1 MGVSDISSVP
11 ASPTPASPAPSG
23 SKTAAA
29 KSSAARVPAEKAKPH
44 YHDHRERMR
53 DRLIAGD
60 ADGFLDY
67 ELLEYVLGFGRR
79 DSTKELAKDLIAK
92 FGSLPAVLAAES
104 PALKG
109 VRGLGDTGLA
119 TLKFVRACAV
129 RMLQKQVLNRPVL
142 SSWRS
147 VEDYLHASMGHI
159 IHEQFRVLF
168 LNNKNILIADEVLG
182 DGTVNH
188 APVYVRDIIKRA
200 LELGATA
207 LVLVHNHPSGDPK
220 PSRDDIA
227 MTQEIVEAARRLGI
241 SVHDHVIVAGES
253 HASFKSLGLL

>member
-1 MGVSDISSVP
+1 VASKTGLPAVP
-11 ASPTPASPAPSG
+11 ADDA
-23 SKTAAA
+23 TAASKA
-29 KSSAARVPAEKAKPH
+29 AKPH

-53 DRLIAGD
+53 VRLMAGEAD
-60 ADGFLDY
+60 AFHDY

-79 DSTKELAKDLIAK
+79 DSTKELAKDLIAR
-92 FGSLPAVLAAES
+92 FGSLPAVLAAEP

-109 VRGLGDTGLA
+109 IKGLGDTGLA
-119 TLKFVRACAV
+119 TLKFIEACAV
-129 RMLQKQVLNRPVL
+129 RMLQKQVLNRPIL

-147 VEDYLHASMGHI
+147 VEDYLHASMSHI

-168 LNNKNILIADEVLG
+168 LNNKNILIADEVLSE
-182 DGTVNH
+182 GTVNH

-220 PSRDDIA
+220 PSRDDIT
-227 MTQEIVEAARRLGI
+227 MTQEIVEAAKRLSI
-241 SVHDHVIVAGES
+241 SVHDHVIIAQEG

>member
-1 MGVSDISSVP
+1 VASKTGLPAVP
-11 ASPTPASPAPSG
+11 ADDA
-23 SKTAAA
+23 TAASKA
-29 KSSAARVPAEKAKPH
+29 AKPH

-53 DRLIAGD
+53 VRLMAGEAD
-60 ADGFLDY
+60 AFHDY

-79 DSTKELAKDLIAK
+79 DSTKELAKDLIAR
-92 FGSLPAVLAAES
+92 FGSLPAVLAAEP

-109 VRGLGDTGLA
+109 IKGLGDTGLA
-119 TLKFVRACAV
+119 TLKFIEACAV
-129 RMLQKQVLNRPVL
+129 RMLQKQVLNRPIL

-147 VEDYLHASMGHI
+147 VEDYLHASMSHI

-168 LNNKNILIADEVLG
+168 LNNKNILIADEVLSE
-182 DGTVNH
+182 GTVNH

-227 MTQEIVEAARRLGI
+227 MTQEIVEAAKRLSI
-241 SVHDHVIVAGES
+241 SVHDHVIIAQEG

>member
-1 MGVSDISSVP
+1 VASKNRVSALSDD
-11 ASPTPASPAPSG
+11 A
-23 SKTAAA
+23 TAADG
-29 KSSAARVPAEKAKPH
+29 KPSKPH
-44 YHDHRERMR
+44 FHDHRARMR
-53 DRLIAGD
+53 ARLVAGESD
-60 ADGFLDY
+60 AFHDY

-79 DSTKELAKDLIAK
+79 DSTKELAKDLITR
-92 FGSLPAVLAAES
+92 FGSLPGVLAAEP
-104 PALKG
+104 PALNGIK
-109 VRGLGDTGLA
+109 GLGDTGVA
-119 TLKFVRACAV
+119 TIKFIEACAL
-129 RMLQKQVLNRPVL
+129 RMLQKQVLNRPIL

-147 VEDYLHASMGHI
+147 VEDYLHASMSHI

-168 LNNKNILIADEVLG
+168 LNNKNFLIADEVLSE
-182 DGTVNH
+182 GTVNH

-227 MTQEIVEAARRLGI
+227 MTQEIVEAAKRLSI
-241 SVHDHVIVAGES
+241 SVHDHVIIAREG

>member
-1 MGVSDISSVP
+1 VP
-11 ASPTPASPAPSG
+11 ADDA
-23 SKTAAA
+23 TAASKA
-29 KSSAARVPAEKAKPH
+29 AKPH

-53 DRLIAGD
+53 VRLMAGE
-60 ADGFLDY
+60 ASAFHDY

-79 DSTKELAKDLIAK
+79 DSTKELAKDLIAR
-92 FGSLPAVLAAES
+92 FGSLPAVLAAEP

-109 VRGLGDTGLA
+109 IKGLGDTGLA
-119 TLKFVRACAV
+119 TLKFIEACAV
-129 RMLQKQVLNRPVL
+129 RMLQKQVLNRPIL

-147 VEDYLHASMGHI
+147 VEDYLHASMSHI

-168 LNNKNILIADEVLG
+168 LNNKNILIADEVLSE
-182 DGTVNH
+182 GTVNH

-227 MTQEIVEAARRLGI
+227 MTQEIVEAAKRLSI
-241 SVHDHVIVAGES
+241 SVHDHVIIAQEG

>member
-1 MGVSDISSVP
+1 VP
-11 ASPTPASPAPSG
+11 ADDA
-23 SKTAAA
+23 TAASKA
-29 KSSAARVPAEKAKPH
+29 AKPH

-53 DRLIAGD
+53 VRLMAGE
-60 ADGFLDY
+60 AAAFHDY

-79 DSTKELAKDLIAK
+79 DSTKELAKDLIAR
-92 FGSLPAVLAAES
+92 FGSLPAVLAAEP

-109 VRGLGDTGLA
+109 IKGLGDTGLA
-119 TLKFVRACAV
+119 TLKFIEACAV
-129 RMLQKQVLNRPVL
+129 RMLQKQVLNRPIL

-147 VEDYLHASMGHI
+147 VEDYLHASMSHI

-168 LNNKNILIADEVLG
+168 LNNKNILIADEVLSE
-182 DGTVNH
+182 GTVNH

-227 MTQEIVEAARRLGI
+227 MTQEIVEAARRLSI
-241 SVHDHVIVAGES
+241 SVHDHVIIAQEG